1 MYGNTLYICCINNHT
16 RNVYKSKKRKVNRRY
31 SVHVGTDHH
40 VDDNGEIVSSTP
52 KFREVEVKSKSKF
65 ATMYL
70 DDDNLYEALK
80 GLGNAGAVWGFVLV
94 KYDKDNNVFYFS
106 KSVRDQCC
114 QVTGLSDG
122 TVRSAISGFC
132 DSNLLL
138 KLRNAEYMVNPSFFY
153 MGHWDFRQSVIDKYE
168 ENKEALETLE
178 RNKRIEDKTVK
189 I

>member
-1 MYGNTLYICCINNHT
+1 M
-16 RNVYKSKKRKVNRRY
+16 YKSKKRKANRRIT
-31 SVHVGTDHH
+31 VPNGTDF
-40 VDDNGEIVSSTP
+40 EIDEDGVILTATP
-52 KFREVEVKSKSKF
+52 KFKQVDIRSKSKF

-106 KSVRDQCC
+106 KSVREQCC

-168 ENKEALETLE
+168 ENKDALETLE
-178 RNKRIEDKTVK
+178 RNKNIEDKTVRV
-189 I
+189 